1 MAFCKNCGADIG
13 DAKFCSAC
21 GTPLQSDT
29 TVPQADTAAPIFA
42 DPSSAQPEAQSV
54 PTYTAPVYSAADA
67 GAANTANTSGSLIF
81 SIVNI
86 VLGVFCCNIFTLI
99 LGIVAAVMT
108 SQAKTAASNEL
119 AEQKLKTVKILNIIA
134 VVLVALALI
143 LNIIFIATGALS
155 NIFSNSYY
163 GY

>member
-29 TVPQADTAAPIFA
+29 TVSQADTAAPIFA
-42 DPSSAQPEAQSV
+42 DPSSTQPEAQSI
-54 PTYTAPVYSAADA
+54 PTYTAPVYSATDA
-67 GAANTANTSGSLIF
+67 GAVNTANTSGSLIF

-86 VLGVFCCNIFTLI
+86 VLGVLCCSIITLV

-155 NIFSNSYY
+155 SVFENSYY